1 MFENKQ
7 GSDLSGPPDVGWLFC
22 RPKVRLPGWAHER
35 VILGYAEE
43 LGSTVLK

>member
-7 GSDLSGPPDVGWLFC
+7 GSDLSGPPDVGCLFC
-22 RPKVRLPGWAHER
+22 RPKVRLPGWAHEW